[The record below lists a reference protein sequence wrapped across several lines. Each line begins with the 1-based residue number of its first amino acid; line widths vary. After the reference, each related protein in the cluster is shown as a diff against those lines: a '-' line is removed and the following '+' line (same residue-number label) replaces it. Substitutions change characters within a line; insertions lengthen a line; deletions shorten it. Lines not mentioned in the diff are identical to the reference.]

1 MVEHQDRHEDP
12 EQDHDEH
19 RGRSGDRHEDLRGIE
34 SALRRISSIGRSR
47 DAGRL
52 RAEVAGVHL
61 TTQAAGILSALTTLG
76 PLRSSALAE
85 AVDAD
90 APIVSRELRSLRSEG
105 YVTVEVDP
113 ADGRARVV
121 SLTDLGREV
130 YRRFRSATDA
140 ITAGAFDAWEDE
152 DLVTLRALLDRVVA
166 DFASVRRPERT
177 D

>member
-1 MVEHQDRHEDP
+1 MCNVKYP
-12 EQDHDEH
+12 VAMA
-19 RGRSGDRHEDLRGIE
+19 GTGDRHEDLRGIE
-34 SALRRISSIGRSR
+34 LALRRISSIGRSR

-61 TTQAAGILSALTTLG
+61 TNQAAGILSALTTEG

-90 APIVSRELRSLRSEG
+90 APIVSRELKSLRAQG
-105 YVTVEVDP
+105 YVDVVVDP
-113 ADGRARVV
+113 TDGRARVV
-121 SLTDLGREV
+121 SLTDVGRDV
-130 YRRFRSATDA
+130 YRRFRDATDA
-140 ITAGAFDAWEDE
+140 ITAGAFDDWDDA

-166 DFASVRRPERT
+166 DFASARRP